1 MVEKFITI
9 QELLNRK
16 EAERVEKLRQEEESR
31 KTGEFLE
38 LCDLYYGGWNPYD
51 ALMGKYDHL
60 ESMI

>member
-1 MVEKFITI
+1 MAEKFITI

-31 KTGEFLE
+31 KTGKFLG
-38 LCDLYYGGWNPYD
+38 LCDLYYGEWNPYD